1 MINKGDLGLEEI
13 VRLYEG
19 RTFEECMVCNGV
31 PTPPQLELPFLILKF
46 NTPPPSSEIFYFS
59 LPSIVQFLNFPTPFV

>member
-1 MINKGDLGLEEI
+1 MIYKVDLGLEEI

-31 PTPPQLELPFLILKF
+31 PTPPQLEPPFLILKF
-46 NTPPPSSEIFYFS
+46 NTPPPSSEFF
-59 LPSIVQFLNFPTPFV
+59 